1 MNLTKKNALL
11 ALVALTTALAT
22 GCSAEPAGDDDLA
35 EELGTTRQEL
45 SAAFTLRARHSG
57 KCLGWVSVSGRGAH
71 VPPYA
76 LQQTCDGSSSQRWRT
91 EGALVK
97 SAVDPAYC
105 LDVVGASTASGAA
118 VQVYPCHGEANQQFE
133 WRSAT
138 VNASLEP
145 TSHYLVARHS
155 GKCLDVEG
163 ASLESGARVNQYSCH
178 GGENQR
184 WVRTWQ

>member
-57 KCLGWVSVSGRGAH
+57 KCL
-71 VPPYA
+71 
-76 LQQTCDGSSSQRWRT
+76 
-91 EGALVK
+91 
-97 SAVDPAYC
+97 
-105 LDVVGASTASGAA
+105 
-118 VQVYPCHGEANQQFE
+118 
-133 WRSAT
+133 
-138 VNASLEP
+138 
-145 TSHYLVARHS
+145 
-155 GKCLDVEG
+155 DVEG